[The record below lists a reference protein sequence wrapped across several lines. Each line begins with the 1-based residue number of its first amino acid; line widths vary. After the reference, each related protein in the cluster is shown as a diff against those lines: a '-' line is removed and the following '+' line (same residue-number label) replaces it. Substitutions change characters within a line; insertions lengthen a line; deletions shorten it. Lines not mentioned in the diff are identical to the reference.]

1 MTRAITDRASPSL
14 GLSVAM
20 VALLPLQLL
29 AQEAPPWQPDNW
41 REVCVAT
48 DVRDAPGGRT
58 VDRLSPGAGV
68 VRTDLHYGPD
78 GALYVQIGEAGF
90 VPATAVARSCDYH
103 GRKTATPRAF
113 AAPPNTCHVIAAS
126 RRSLDEVNAF
136 TAAYPDYWPQM
147 SVFQSDNGWYAVSF
161 GLISNRIAAAVLA
174 GETLPQDAY
183 CSDGTRYGLALDPDG
198 QGRFAP
204 ARPDAPQDP
213 VARAGFADGL
223 LREWEGTGDSSTLRQ
238 ACLLGNGV
246 ACNQFAWGLRDQSAA
261 TPAIAADRLRFD
273 LFGCMLGEEASCTNA
288 LFVEGDTLNRP
299 LAVAL
304 PGRQFA
310 SDDAMSILPN
320 LAATA
325 CEADVVPGC
334 HKLIWPLLRDHHRSR
349 DRYLTLLEAST
360 RSCLHGS
367 VDSCEL
373 LQTAATERSRSFDTP
388 WTPVDRLALGRM
400 LSRACDGDARRAA
413 TCGQSLRYLNT
424 FLARPEGTE
433 TYAPEAA
440 QHIAA
445 ACGTGNPEACAYQS
459 NLPAHF
465 DAETR
470 SGAARA
476 AQDLCASTDN
486 PADICTRLT
495 AVLGR
500 DLGESA
506 AVFRKDY
513 DQRAAL
519 CRSAPATPGQNPCN
533 EAFDFY
539 AQYISATELAEPL
552 ALLQETCTAEGVKT
566 GCAMLGS
573 YYQGFDRRFP
583 DGTRVQSEAQPA
595 RAREAWQMGCDGTTN
610 GIPSCG
616 PLAFSFE
623 KAGDFARAGDFYGI
637 GCEAALQSGMA
648 AGSGQSGI
656 CYDGAKNARAN
667 LEDYATARRWFTAA
681 CDRFDEPFAC
691 KFLGLMQAQGE
702 GGPVDPV
709 NAASLYQRACFYREQ
724 VLADEQACLFLGQLL
739 VAERK
744 TLTRDPFD
752 FHFEPR
758 QADLGDP
765 AKIEAEL
772 MTLASQAF
780 LIGCKGGSAGPYPQ
794 ACEGQKDLLSRW
806 TKGEFPTEPVA
817 CTTIGTNGIMAPA
830 QQCASFTVYL
840 SEAFDGGGQDFP
852 AAIYVWPDG
861 QRTINVEWME
871 TTRLNGAFTDF
882 DGSHEGWLCYRSQKT
897 GRSFCRSE

>member
-1 MTRAITDRASPSL
+1 MKRAITGRAWRSL
-14 GLSVAM
+14 GLGIAL
-20 VALLPLQLL
+20 VALSPLQAF
-29 AQEAPPWQPDNW
+29 AQEVPPWQPDNR
-41 REVCVAT
+41 REVCAAI
-48 DVRDAPGGRT
+48 DVLDAPGGRA
-58 VDRLSPGAGV
+58 VDSLSPGAGV
-68 VRTDLHYGPD
+68 TRTDLHYGPD
-78 GALYVQIGEAGF
+78 GALYVQTGQRGF
-90 VPATAVARSCDYH
+90 VPATALARSCGYQ
-103 GRKTATPRAF
+103 GRKTATSRAF

-136 TAAYPDYWPQM
+136 TAEYPDYWPQM

-161 GLISNRIAAAVLA
+161 GLVSTRMAGAVLA
-174 GETLPQDAY
+174 GENLPPDAY
-183 CSDGTRYGLALDPDG
+183 CSDGARYGMALDPDG
-198 QGRFAP
+198 RGRFAP
-204 ARPDAPQDP
+204 ARSDAPQDP

-223 LREWEGTGDSSTLRQ
+223 LREWESTGDSSTLRQ
-238 ACLLGNGV
+238 ACLLGSGV

-299 LAVAL
+299 LATAL
-304 PGRQFA
+304 PERQFA
-310 SDDAMSILPN
+310 PDDALSILPD

-325 CEADVVPGC
+325 CDANVVPAC
-334 HKLIWPLLRDHHRSR
+334 HKLLWPLLADHDRSR

-388 WTPVDRLALGRM
+388 WAPVDQLALGR
-400 LSRACDGDARRAA
+400 LLARACDGDPRRAA
-413 TCGQSLRYLNT
+413 TCGQGVRYLNT
-424 FLARPEGTE
+424 FLARPEGAE
-433 TYAPEAA
+433 AYAAEAA
-440 QHIAA
+440 QIIAA

-465 DAETR
+465 DEETR

-476 AQDLCASTDN
+476 AQDLCASAEN

-500 DLGESA
+500 DLGEAA

-513 DQRAAL
+513 DQRAFL
-519 CRSAPATPGQNPCN
+519 CRAAPATPGQNPCN
-533 EAFDFY
+533 DAFDFY
-539 AQYISATELAEPL
+539 AQHISATDLAEPL
-552 ALLQETCTAEGVKT
+552 ALLQETCIAGGVKT

-583 DGTRVQSEAQPA
+583 DGTRVQSDAQPA
-595 RAREAWQMGCDGTTN
+595 RAREAWQMGCDGSFN
-610 GIPSCG
+610 GIPSCA
-616 PLAFSFE
+616 PLAFDFE
-623 KAGDFARAGDFYGI
+623 KAGDFSRAGEFYRI
-637 GCEAALQSGMA
+637 GCEAALQSDMV

-702 GGPVDPV
+702 GAPVDPV
-709 NAASLYQRACFYREQ
+709 SAAGLYQRACFYREP
-724 VLADEQACLFLGQLL
+724 VLADEQACLLLGELL
-739 VAERK
+739 VAERNS
-744 TLTRDPFD
+744 LTRDPFD
-752 FHFEPR
+752 VTFVPR
-758 QADLGDP
+758 RADQGDP
-765 AKIEAEL
+765 AKIEADL
-772 MTLASQAF
+772 LTLASQAF
-780 LIGCKGGSAGPYPQ
+780 LKACKGGAAGPYLQ
-794 ACEGQKDLLSRW
+794 ACKGQQDLLSRW
-806 TKGEFPTEPVA
+806 TKSEFPTEPVA
-817 CTTIGTNGIMAPA
+817 CTTIGANGIMAPA
-830 QQCASFTVYL
+830 QECARFTFYL
-840 SEAFDGGGQDFP
+840 SEEFDGGGQDFP
-852 AAIYVWPDG
+852 ASIYVWPDG

-882 DGSHEGWLCYRSQKT
+882 DGSRDGWLCYRSQKT